1 MMALAPAHIL
11 NIKSIFVAL
20 IAALLTAP
28 DVVLSRKHHLEVRV
42 RGFLCRRRRLTGSHS
57 NACDTFYL
65 QNDMRPYIALSTFGF
80 YTNGHLDVQLNHLT
94 IDDEKSTDVVS
105 IK

>member
-42 RGFLCRRRRLTGSHS
+42 RV
-57 NACDTFYL
+57 
-65 QNDMRPYIALSTFGF
+65 LSSPAPGRSV
-80 YTNGHLDVQLNHLT
+80 GQSELV
-94 IDDEKSTDVVS
+94 I
-105 IK
+105 

>member
-20 IAALLTAP
+20 IAALLISP

-42 RGFLCRRRRLTGSHS
+42 RVFLSRRRRLNGSHS
-57 NACDTFYL
+57 NVYVICFL

-94 IDDEKSTDVVS
+94 IDDEKSTDMVS